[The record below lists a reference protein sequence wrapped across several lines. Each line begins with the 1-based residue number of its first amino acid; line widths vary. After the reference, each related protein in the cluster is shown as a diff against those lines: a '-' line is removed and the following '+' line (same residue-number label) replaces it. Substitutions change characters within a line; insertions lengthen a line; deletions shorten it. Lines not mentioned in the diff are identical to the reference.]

1 MYFGR
6 IMCVADAFDAMT
18 SDRPYRKGM
27 QVEAAMKELERC
39 KGTQFDP
46 DIVDMFLFLMDSE
59 KKIQYDNTVKKRENN
74 SEKILKVH
82 LNYDNLFE

>member
-1 MYFGR
+1 
-6 IMCVADAFDAMT
+6 
-18 SDRPYRKGM
+18 
-27 QVEAAMKELERC
+27 
-39 KGTQFDP
+39 
-46 DIVDMFLFLMDSE
+46 MFLFLMDSE

>member
-1 MYFGR
+1 MKYVFFGR

-27 QVEAAMKELERC
+27 KVEDAMRELERC
-39 KGTQFDP
+39 KGTQFDH

-59 KKIQYDNTVKKRENN
+59 KKSNVT
-74 SEKILKVH
+74 IL
-82 LNYDNLFE
+82 